1 MVMNHSYGQEKY
13 CKWKIVYNT
22 LPFMTWYC
30 LQERMMLVKTP
41 WKWIRVRVGKEGKN
55 YQFEFSRAPRQIPNR
70 YNVHVLCSMCV
81 GFICWYC
88 SKRGLGFRTCVQS
101 LWHVSIKYIQFKKR
115 KFNVGSWHLPWHAC
129 FNIGFLYL
137 IWQVFETQLAKVK
150 QRVMTYLGRLGGE
163 VNHALLSGSDV
174 CEEAIAWDAE
184 QHLRFDVP
192 FMDMKP
198 QIYFGEYIWM
208 LHACIVCEKFY
219 KCWRIKN
226 VEAFY

>member
-1 MVMNHSYGQEKY
+1 MVLFTGADDVSENTMEMNKSKSGKGR
-13 CKWKIVYNT
+13 KK
-22 LPFMTWYC
+22 LPVRI
-30 LQERMMLVKTP
+30 LKGPKTDS
-41 WKWIRVRVGKEGKN
+41 K
-55 YQFEFSRAPRQIPNR
+55 Q
-70 YNVHVLCSMCV
+70 VLCSMCV
-81 GFICWYC
+81 VFICWYC

-101 LWHVSIKYIQFKKR
+101 LWHVSIKYVQFKKR
-115 KFNVGSWHLPWHAC
+115 KFNVGSWLLPWHAC
-129 FNIGFLYL
+129 LTLTFFIW
-137 IWQVFETQLAKVK
+137 WQVFETQLAKVK

-208 LHACIVCEKFY
+208 LHAYIVCEKFY

-226 VEAFY
+226 VEAFYWFKLTAFWFRGKIYWSV